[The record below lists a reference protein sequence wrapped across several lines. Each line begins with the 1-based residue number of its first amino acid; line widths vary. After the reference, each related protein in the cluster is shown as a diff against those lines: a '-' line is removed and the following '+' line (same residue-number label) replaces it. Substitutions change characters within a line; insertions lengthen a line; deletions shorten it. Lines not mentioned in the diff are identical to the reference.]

1 MHGLLIRSLCTA
13 LAVGVLF
20 AGVFFA
26 QSGYRNQARAQA
38 ALDRVQLELA
48 EMERQRVA
56 LETAQ
61 RRLDQAGMVLSGLG
75 PVPGAWTS
83 FPLVT
88 RAVLDQ
94 EQTGRILA
102 LLGRREDWTIL
113 RTESL
118 TLRPECG
125 LEPCQQFF
133 VDLQAVVFAPVPAWS
148 KPLEGP

>member
-1 MHGLLIRSLCTA
+1 MHGPLIRTICTV

-26 QSGYRNQARAQA
+26 QSGYRKQTLAQA
-38 ALDRVQLELA
+38 ALDRVQLELV
-48 EMERQRVA
+48 EVERQRDA

-61 RRLDQAGMVLSGLG
+61 RRLDRAGMVLSGLG

-88 RAVLDQ
+88 RAVLDT

-125 LEPCQQFF
+125 LEPCERFF
-133 VDLQAVVFAPVPAWS
+133 VDLRAVVFAPVPVWG
-148 KPLEGP
+148 KTQEGP